1 MIKVSVLNLPLFIY
15 NKLKSSSDKSNIS
28 SRIIKIAI
36 FSVFLG
42 VFISLCSISIGKG
55 LQISIKDKLY
65 SLNPDLVVSTYENNL
80 RGIASEKINNI
91 DEVDFQ
97 IRDAYPDLK
106 IEYLI
111 EKPTLISNN
120 NSFESVIFK
129 GVSSEYDLQKLNKFI
144 SKSKISDKLS
154 NNEIIISG
162 LIANKLDIEEGDDIT
177 LYFQTS
183 NNQRI
188 PNVRS
193 YSVKHIFDS
202 DFPDFDNNYLI
213 GNAQSLQSIF
223 KWESNDYSIIEI
235 SSNNKTKIFD
245 IESSIREL
253 KSIEKNNLS
262 VKSITT
268 KYENIFSWVSIFDFN
283 IIVITVLMVFIA
295 IVSVTIS
302 IFTLIFERVKMI
314 GILSSL
320 GANEASLSKIFIYQG
335 INIILKGMIPANIF
349 FIIISIIQNKF
360 KLIKLNPNDYYMDS
374 IPFIIDPV
382 YIILLNSIFIIMTIN
397 YFIIYLCFSD
407 KVFSNKKYKFL
418 MKYFNNIIETIG
430 NTPLIKLN
438 SITKS
443 IKSDVFVKVE
453 SFNPGNSVKDRMA
466 IKMIEDAEKEGKLKP
481 GGTIVEGTSGNT
493 GMGLALAAIVK
504 GYNLIC
510 VSNDKQSKEK
520 FDVLRAMGAKVVVC
534 PTDVEASDPRSYYS
548 VSKRISLETKNSWY
562 VNQYHNPSNTLAHY
576 ESTGPEIW
584 DQTDGKIDHFLVG
597 VGTGGTISGVGKFLK
612 EKKSSVKVWGIDTYG
627 SVLKNITKL
636 EYLIETKSIHIQLKV

>member
-1 MIKVSVLNLPLFIY
+1 MIKISVLNLPLFIY

-97 IRDAYPDLK
+97 IRGAYPDLK

-120 NSFESVIFK
+120 NSFESVVFK
-129 GVSSEYDLQKLNKFI
+129 GVSSKYDLQKLNKFI

-154 NNEIIISG
+154 NNEVIISG
-162 LIANKLDIEEGDDIT
+162 LIANKLDIKEGDDIT
-177 LYFQTS
+177 LYFQTN

-193 YSVKHIFDS
+193 YSVKYIFDS

-223 KWESNDYSIIEI
+223 KWRSNDYSIIEI
-235 SSNNKTKIFD
+235 SSNNKAKIFD

-253 KSIEKNNLS
+253 RSIEKNNLS

-360 KLIKLNPNDYYMDS
+360 KFIKLNPNDYYMDS
-374 IPFIIDPV
+374 ILFIIDPA
-382 YIILLNSIFIIMTIN
+382 YIILLNSIFIIMTI
-397 YFIIYLCFSD
+397 IILSFTFVSVTKFSP
-407 KVFSNKKYKFL
+407 V
-418 MKYFNNIIETIG
+418 
-430 NTPLIKLN
+430 
-438 SITKS
+438 
-443 IKSDVFVKVE
+443 
-453 SFNPGNSVKDRMA
+453 
-466 IKMIEDAEKEGKLKP
+466 
-481 GGTIVEGTSGNT
+481 
-493 GMGLALAAIVK
+493 
-504 GYNLIC
+504 
-510 VSNDKQSKEK
+510 
-520 FDVLRAMGAKVVVC
+520 
-534 PTDVEASDPRSYYS
+534 
-548 VSKRISLETKNSWY
+548 
-562 VNQYHNPSNTLAHY
+562 
-576 ESTGPEIW
+576 
-584 DQTDGKIDHFLVG
+584 
-597 VGTGGTISGVGKFLK
+597 
-612 EKKSSVKVWGIDTYG
+612 
-627 SVLKNITKL
+627 KNIN
-636 EYLIETKSIHIQLKV
+636 S